1 MEGQTNRFRCI
12 SEDAARRI
20 LGIESPVP
28 LSPRT
33 MAAGLRVTFFPVHAA
48 TERVLAFSAR
58 LRQAL
63 TDCGV
68 RVIDYAD
75 AVDERRPGKMKE
87 GIVVIATGDMRT
99 GDLPVDHV
107 SNLRKTT
114 IVGIVDGPCPADA
127 KTSDQEKLNSVVRTL
142 TWSIVQVSI
151 YVDNASWTVCTM
163 NGAIIP
169 CTLRGSIAGDVLSIL
184 VPKLAAPV
192 VPPHAADFETQEG
205 VLDLSEERF
214 RPYVDD
220 FTRSGV
226 LWARTGLLLFHTSM
240 DELEF
245 RNPFYKRIAAA
256 YLDHRSGMS
265 YGFLARQLA
274 VPVSPA
280 TVLDD
285 GRKRPDNDES
295 RIEVELGGKTYS
307 VEVPDVW
314 MFTTRSGCDKSH
326 IDAHRDI
333 LLMGLSRGRV
343 VFKTPKGVDSRVD
356 FKPSYDTLTILAH
369 AVGNALAGSVIARL
383 NPGSRFAMTLQRTGA
398 ALAHWHGG
406 IERFTLPEG
415 YVAHGESNPPVS
427 CSTHQ
432 AALFALTGK
441 LTAVQMSL
449 DQKIDFAGDVHV
461 EPHHGVNVTGYS
473 LEGLA
478 VWVLENLDGLSGSA
492 IDDQSVPAPR
502 SVVAGR

>member
-1 MEGQTNRFRCI
+1 MEGQANRFRSI

-20 LGIESPVP
+20 LGIEGSVP
-28 LSPRT
+28 LSPRA
-33 MAAGLRVTFFPVHAA
+33 MAEGLRVTFFPVHAA
-48 TERVLAFSAR
+48 TERVLAFSMR
-58 LRQAL
+58 LREAL
-63 TDCGV
+63 TACGV

-75 AVDERRPGKMKE
+75 AVDERRPGKIKE
-87 GIVVIATGDMRT
+87 GIVVIATGDLRT
-99 GDLPVDHV
+99 GDLPVNHIA
-107 SNLRKTT
+107 NLRKTT
-114 IVGIVDGPCPADA
+114 IVGIVDGPCPASA
-127 KTSDQEKLNSVVRTL
+127 QTGDQEKLNSIVRTL
-142 TWSIVQVSI
+142 TWSIVQVAI
-151 YVDNASWTVCTM
+151 YVDGTSWTVCTM

-169 CTLRGSIAGDVLSIL
+169 CTMRGSIVGDVFSIL

-205 VLDLSEERF
+205 VLDLAEERY

-226 LWARTGLLLFHTSM
+226 LWERTGLLLFHTSM
-240 DELEF
+240 EELEF

-274 VPVSPA
+274 VPISPA
-280 TVLDD
+280 VMQTDGRHRPDD
-285 GRKRPDNDES
+285 GEGR
-295 RIEVELGGKTYS
+295 VTVQLGGNTYS
-307 VEVPDVW
+307 LDVPEVW

-333 LLMGLSRGRV
+333 LLMGLSRGQV
-343 VFKTPKGVDSRVD
+343 VFKTPKGVDARVD

-369 AVGNALAGSVIARL
+369 AVGNALAGSVLARL
-383 NPGSRFAMTLQRTGA
+383 KPESRFPTTLQHSGA

-406 IERFTLPEG
+406 IEGFALPEG
-415 YVAHGESNPPVS
+415 YVVHGETNPPVS

-441 LTAVQMSL
+441 LAAVQMSL
-449 DQKIDFAGDVHV
+449 DRKIEFAGDVHF

-478 VWVLENLDGLSGSA
+478 TWVLHNLDTISRQA
-492 IDDQSVPAPR
+492 ADEESVPSPR